1 MTMSNQGNGPLAGM
15 KIGIFGKGGCGKSTL
30 TVLLAKALRRRG
42 YEVAILDAD
51 STNVGLPPALGLERS
66 PRPLIDYL
74 GGMVFSGGLVTCPV
88 DDPTTLTGAK
98 LSLARIPEEFVGR
111 SEEGIHLLVAGK
123 LGERGAGAGCDGPI
137 SKIARD
143 LRLHGDGE
151 DPVTLVDFKAG
162 LEDTARGVIV
172 GLDLPLAVV
181 DPTLAAVQM
190 AVDLRRTIELVRAGA
205 LPATQHLGD
214 AALVE
219 LAYGLYR
226 NARVRGLRCVLSKI
240 PNGDTERFL
249 RSKLRESGIDPIG
262 AVHIDETI
270 TVSWLKGV
278 FLDGKGALRDVEG
291 ILEKLETLTTDDQSA
306 KAGASTS
313 V

>member
-1 MTMSNQGNGPLAGM
+1 M
-15 KIGIFGKGGCGKSTL
+15 KIGILGRGGCGKSTL
-30 TVLLAKALRRRG
+30 TVLLAGALRRRG
-42 YEVAILDAD
+42 YEVVILDAD
-51 STNVGLPPALGLERS
+51 STNVGLPAALGLERS
-66 PRPLIDYL
+66 PRPLIDLL

-88 DDPTTLTGAK
+88 DDPTPLTDAR
-98 LSLARIPEEFVGR
+98 LSLARVPEDYVGR

-123 LGERGAGAGCDGPI
+123 LGEWGAGAGCDGPI

-143 LRLHGDGE
+143 LRFHGDGE
-151 DPVTLVDFKAG
+151 EPVTLVDFKAG
-162 LEDTARGVIV
+162 FEDTARGVII

-190 AVDLRRTIELVRAGA
+190 AVDLKKTIELVRAGA

-219 LAYGLYR
+219 LAYGLYK
-226 NARVRGLRCVLSKI
+226 NARVQGLRCVLSKI
-240 PNGDTERFL
+240 PDGDTERFL
-249 RSKLRESGIDPIG
+249 RSKLLESGIDPIG

-270 TVSWLKGV
+270 TVSWLKGG
-278 FLDGKGALRDVEG
+278 FLDGTGVQRDVEG
-291 ILEKLETLTTDDQSA
+291 ALESLETLTANDASA
-306 KAGASTS
+306 KVGVSMN